1 LYVHNKLMSVT
12 FGFGHIF
19 DRNIIKPHL
28 WVFSRTPNRRSRT
41 CESGFLIL
49 STQPHPG
56 TSPVFDYIYI
66 FFCPLLSVSSFLLFP
81 LLRVFFFFFDLSLLL
96 FFSLFLF
103 YCYNRCGSLVTFFF
117 SHHWQCQNARRKVS
131 FVCVCVCV
139 SRLSFPRSHSFLLLF
154 SFFPS
159 SLTCL

>member
-1 LYVHNKLMSVT
+1 MYVHNKLMSVT

-19 DRNIIKPHL
+19 YRNIIKPHL
-28 WVFSRTPNRRSRT
+28 WVFSLRTPNRRSRT

-81 LLRVFFFFFDLSLLL
+81 LLRVFFFDLSLLL
-96 FFSLFLF
+96 FFLSLL
-103 YCYNRCGSLVTFFF
+103 
-117 SHHWQCQNARRKVS
+117 
-131 FVCVCVCV
+131 
-139 SRLSFPRSHSFLLLF
+139 FLLLQPLRVV
-154 SFFPS
+154 SHLLLQSP
-159 SLTCL
+159 LAMPECTT